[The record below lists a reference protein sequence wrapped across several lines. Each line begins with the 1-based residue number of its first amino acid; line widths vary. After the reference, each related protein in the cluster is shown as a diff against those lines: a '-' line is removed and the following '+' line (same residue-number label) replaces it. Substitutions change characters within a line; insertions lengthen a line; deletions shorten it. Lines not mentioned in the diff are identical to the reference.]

1 MAVCTSRREQFIAKQ
16 HEVEF
21 TVELYLKL
29 LEKERAFTCYE
40 ESLGN
45 SDLMCVSILT
55 EDEQ

>member
-1 MAVCTSRREQFIAKQ
+1 MCTSRREQFIAKQ